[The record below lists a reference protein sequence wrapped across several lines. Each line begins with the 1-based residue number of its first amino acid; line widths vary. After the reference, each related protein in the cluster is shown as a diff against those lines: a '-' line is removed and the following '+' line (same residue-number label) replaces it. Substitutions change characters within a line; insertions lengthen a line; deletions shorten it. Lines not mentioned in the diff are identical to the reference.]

1 MGEALNLD
9 DNDFE
14 PLSGKDF
21 INMAK
26 YRIQDPP
33 RYLVTKPGTR
43 KGNKELYYRFIYQPT
58 ENAKFTKNLHKKI
71 KGF

>member
-1 MGEALNLD
+1 
-9 DNDFE
+9 
-14 PLSGKDF
+14 
-21 INMAK
+21 MAK